1 MCVGGVEV
9 EVEVEVDAEEE
20 RTDGCVGHL
29 GSAGLTCT
37 CNGLEE
43 DNAAGTCTGFGSA
56 VDVSLTLLC

>member
-1 MCVGGVEV
+1 MEG
-9 EVEVEVDAEEE
+9 EVDVEEE

-29 GSAGLTCT
+29 RSAGLTCT

>member
-9 EVEVEVDAEEE
+9 EVEVEVDVEEE
-20 RTDGCVGHL
+20 RTDG
-29 GSAGLTCT
+29 

-56 VDVSLTLLC
+56 VDV

>member
-1 MCVGGVEV
+1 M
-9 EVEVEVDAEEE
+9 EVDVEEE

-29 GSAGLTCT
+29 GSAGLS
-37 CNGLEE
+37 NGLEE